1 MIRPVEPHFPALD
14 AKDTVVREAQALFLR
29 YRLMRCLTDGNGIRR
44 DLRGAEP
51 EPDLVAEMIRQL
63 VPGVD
68 AWFTSPQV
76 DWPIPAG
83 VRLETLYASPW
94 LASFVEQAAVGGGH
108 AAPAGSDMMA
118 KLKLYLVPRNA
129 TEFAAQ
135 FHAKTGIAPECE
147 AMHRNYRITPIELG
161 HIAQQVRGDG
171 DAPSLAYLLLC
182 SRHFNEAVREAPFLG
197 HRDDRLAFRRP
208 LVDGFMLLAEL
219 EREALMV
226 EDLGGLNLLS
236 VRRIRQWLDNKNVGP
251 LAKALRE
258 NLQLKRLFDYQM
270 IGTDA
275 LAGFSNGDVGGYV
288 PMHTDLRVAAAAR
301 GTLDVDLITALTKD
315 GELARATLRGAF
327 PDRHPDLRSNVLD
340 NDEPAIFY
348 GLNKTLPG
356 AMQADLGHAFQHGD
370 ERHVRGD
377 DRERQALIAD
387 AIVAH
392 ADKVLQDRNDAK
404 SKSLADKQSKGTN
417 RQRDAQ
423 AHGQLML
430 SGGSRPLGLEL
441 PPLTI
446 FGSAPRADIR
456 LWIDRWGDAP
466 FWQAFLDRRLGDLS
480 LGLDEQERR
489 AVNMAFQ
496 RIETLFGMTLER
508 MCPENDME
516 ARTDAVRVAC
526 DLATAISAISTNR
539 HFGPAI
545 RAWIQVYDVNRDQ
558 LITDKTHGR
567 RRVSGLSHIVK
578 KPRVKTGV
586 PSAGVK
592 RSGTPRN
599 QRGDTRKRKAL
610 RALKPDPS

>member
-1 MIRPVEPHFPALD
+1 MSHPVDPRFPVLD
-14 AKDTVVREAQALFLR
+14 AKDTVVREAQALLLR
-29 YRLMRCLTDGNGIRR
+29 YQLMRCLTDGNGIRK

-68 AWFTSPQV
+68 ASLTSTQV

-94 LASFVEQAAVGGGH
+94 LATFVEQPAVGRDD
-108 AAPAGSDMMA
+108 AAPAGCDRTA
-118 KLKLYLVPRNA
+118 KLKLYSVPRTA
-129 TEFAAQ
+129 AEFAAQ
-135 FHAKTGIAPECE
+135 FYAKTGIAPECE

-161 HIAQQVRGDG
+161 RIAEQVCGDG
-171 DAPSLAYLLLC
+171 DAPSIAYLLLC
-182 SRHFNEAVREAPFLG
+182 SRHFEEAVQKAPFLG
-197 HRDDRLAFRRP
+197 RRDDRLAFRRP
-208 LVDGFMLLAEL
+208 LIDGFMLLAEL

-226 EDLGGLNLLS
+226 EDLGRLNLLS
-236 VRRIRQWLDNKNVGP
+236 VRRIRKWLDSSNVRP
-251 LAKALRE
+251 LLKALRE
-258 NLQLKRLFDYQM
+258 MPQLKRLFDYQM

-275 LAGFSNGDVGGYV
+275 LAGFSNADKSGYM
-288 PMHTDLRVAAAAR
+288 PIHTDLRVAAAAR
-301 GTLDVDLITALTKD
+301 GVPDVDVIAALTRD
-315 GELARATLRGAF
+315 GDLSRSMLRAAF
-327 PDRHPDLRSNVLD
+327 PDRPSGLRANVLD

-387 AIVAH
+387 AIVGH
-392 ADKVLQDRNDAK
+392 ADKVLRERNDAK
-404 SKSLADKQSKGTN
+404 TKNLHNKQSKGTN
-417 RQRDAQ
+417 RQRNAQ

-430 SGGSRPLGLEL
+430 PGGGRCLDLEL

-456 LWIDRWGDAP
+456 LWSDRWGDAP
-466 FWQAFLDRRLGDLS
+466 FWQAFLERHLGDLP
-480 LGLDEQERR
+480 LGLDEQERS
-489 AVNMAFQ
+489 AVDMAFQ
-496 RIETLFGMTLER
+496 RIKILFGETLER
-508 MCPENDME
+508 MCPDNDVK
-516 ARTDAVRVAC
+516 ARRDAVHGAC

-545 RAWIQVYDVNRDQ
+545 RAWIQVYDVDRGRLVSGKPHGTRQ
-558 LITDKTHGR
+558 L
-567 RRVSGLSHIVK
+567 SGLSSVAK
-578 KPRVKTGV
+578 KPRVSTGV

-599 QRGDTRKRKAL
+599 RRGATKKLKAL
-610 RALKPDPS
+610 RAMKVD

>member
-1 MIRPVEPHFPALD
+1 MSGPVDPRFPALE

-29 YRLMRCLTDGNGIRR
+29 CRLMRCLTDGNGIRK

-51 EPDLVAEMIRQL
+51 EPDIVEEMVRQL

-68 AWFTSPQV
+68 ASLTSTQI

-94 LASFVEQAAVGGGH
+94 LAPFVEQAAVSKDE
-108 AAPAGSDMMA
+108 AAADVDTTA
-118 KLKLYLVPRNA
+118 KLKLYPVPRNA
-129 TEFAAQ
+129 AEFAAQ

-161 HIAQQVRGDG
+161 RIAEQLRGDG

-182 SRHFNEAVREAPFLG
+182 SRYFDEAAREAPFLG
-197 HRDDRLAFRRP
+197 RRSERLSFRRP
-208 LVDGFMLLAEL
+208 LIDGFMLLAEL

-226 EDLGGLNLLS
+226 EDLGRLNLLS
-236 VRRIRQWLDNKNVGP
+236 VRQIRKWLDNKNVGP
-251 LAKALRE
+251 LVKALRE
-258 NLQLKRLFDYQM
+258 NRQLKRLFDYQM

-275 LAGFSNGDVGGYV
+275 LAGFSNADKGGYV
-288 PMHTDLRVAAAAR
+288 PIHTDLRVAAVAR
-301 GTLDVDLITALTKD
+301 GTLDVDLIAALTKD
-315 GELARATLRGAF
+315 GELARVTLRGAF
-327 PDRHPDLRSNVLD
+327 PDRHPELRSNVLD

-348 GLNKTLPG
+348 GLNTTLSG

-387 AIVAH
+387 TIVAH
-392 ADKVLQDRNDAK
+392 ADKVLRDRNDAK
-404 SKSLADKQSKGTN
+404 SESLHEKQSKGTN

-430 SGGSRPLGLEL
+430 PGGGRRLDLEL

-456 LWIDRWGDAP
+456 LWSDRWGDGP
-466 FWQAFLDRRLGDLS
+466 FWRAFLDRRLGNLPF
-480 LGLDEQERR
+480 GLDEQERS
-489 AVNMAFQ
+489 AVDMAFR
-496 RIETLFGMTLER
+496 RIETLFGATFEM
-508 MCPENDME
+508 MCPENDVE
-516 ARTDAVRVAC
+516 AREDAVRVAC

-558 LITDKTHGR
+558 LIPNKTYGR
-567 RRVSGLSHIVK
+567 RQLSGMSRVGK

-599 QRGDTRKRKAL
+599 QRGATKKRAALCAFKA
-610 RALKPDPS
+610 DPS